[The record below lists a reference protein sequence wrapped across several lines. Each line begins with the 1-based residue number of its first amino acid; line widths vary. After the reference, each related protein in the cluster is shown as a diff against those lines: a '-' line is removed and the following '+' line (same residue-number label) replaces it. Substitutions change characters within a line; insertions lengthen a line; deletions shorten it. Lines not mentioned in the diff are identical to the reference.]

1 MTGNVVYAV
10 FEKCKTKKNNVET
23 RIVCMGLTR
32 EQAQEMRQL
41 LSGGG
46 SGNEYFIG
54 AIKLG

>member
-1 MTGNVVYAV
+1 MKGNIVYAV
-10 FEKCKTKKNNVET
+10 FEKHKTKSNDFDT
-23 RIVCMGLTR
+23 RIVCMGITR
-32 EQAQEMRQL
+32 EQAREMCQL